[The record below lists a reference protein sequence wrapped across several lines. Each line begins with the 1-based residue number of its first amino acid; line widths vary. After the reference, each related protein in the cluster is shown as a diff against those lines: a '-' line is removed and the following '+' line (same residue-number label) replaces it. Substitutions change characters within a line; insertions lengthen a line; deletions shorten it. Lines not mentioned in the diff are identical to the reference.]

1 MGPYGI
7 NRAVHRITLSDCQ
20 NGLGVKIIGGYR
32 EQTSEDYGIFIKRIL
47 PGGMA
52 ALDSRLFTGD
62 LILDVNGENLVGVTN
77 ERAVDILRTASA
89 SNHMSLLIA
98 RDEEAKKEFLNLMDK
113 YGSHA
118 NTDSARSSPTQLLA
132 VKSADSLS
140 SASSSRSQSPQLAQ
154 AKDTATSHNGSISVI
169 DASLHLANDSAFQI
183 ITVSKG
189 TGLGLNIVGG
199 INRNEG
205 PLVYIQEVIPGGDCH
220 KDGRLKP
227 GDQLVSINKES
238 MIGVSHEEA
247 KSIISRTKPKSESAW
262 EIAFIRQ
269 KTVPS
274 HLEHAQRPSSFL
286 TSSGAYGQ
294 QQNPTFNLL
303 TSPNENFASKM
314 TPSSAL
320 NFYISNCYLKKE
332 KKDFIIKQ
340 RLLEK
345 GLGLNLKTQG
355 HLAAFFPLHFKS
367 CHPWGI
373 SFLRL
378 FTLAAQDVV
387 TKTGFKKR
395 EQSPIISEDSSSTDV
410 SATAVAPN
418 QADDYGL
425 QGKKISVNPTV
436 RLKVEKLEMA
446 LNYLGIQPTAEQHR
460 ALRHQLQK
468 DSNGTVSFGDFVQVA
483 RNLFCLQ
490 PEEAG
495 GGQNPIAFGPS
506 EVISLLD
513 SQFVSCD
520 SVEVDDMERL
530 KNERNDA
537 LKEITKLK
545 EQLSESLS
553 VQKQLTEE
561 LQTVKQEAK
570 AAVEETRALRSRIHL
585 AEAAQRQARGME
597 MDYEEVIHL
606 LEAEITE
613 LKAQL
618 TDHSGQNKESAHDL
632 KKRITVLDCQLRKSE
647 SSRKAFEVATEKLLQ
662 FTEIVHEALS
672 ENSSLSALS
681 DRRATLSAK
690 TLLARLGKN
699 GRTVTAALGAEAK
712 DLAKS
717 VRAILE
723 VDCLPYGWE
732 EAYTADGIKY
742 FINHVTQTTSWIH
755 PVISALSLSCSDE
768 NEEDGTRE
776 LAEPRS

>member
-1 MGPYGI
+1 MATTEPLSKKTIMGPYGI

-113 YGSHA
+113 YGSHT

-132 VKSADSLS
+132 VKPDDSLS

-169 DASLHLANDSAFQI
+169 DASLQLTNDSAFQI

-238 MIGVSHEEA
+238 MIGVSYEEA

-274 HLEHAQRPSSFL
+274 YLEHTQRPSSFL

-303 TSPNENFASKM
+303 TPPNENFASKM
-314 TPSSAL
+314 TPSSA
-320 NFYISNCYLKKE
+320 
-332 KKDFIIKQ
+332 
-340 RLLEK
+340 
-345 GLGLNLKTQG
+345 
-355 HLAAFFPLHFKS
+355 
-367 CHPWGI
+367 
-373 SFLRL
+373 
-378 FTLAAQDVV
+378 
-387 TKTGFKKR
+387 TKIGFKKR
-395 EQSPIISEDSSSTDV
+395 EQSPIISEDSSPTDV
-410 SATAVAPN
+410 SATAVTPN

-436 RLKVEKLEMA
+436 RLKAEKLEMA
-446 LNYLGIQPTAEQHR
+446 LNYLGIQPTAEQQQ

-483 RNLFCLQ
+483 RNLFCVQ

-495 GGQNPIAFGPS
+495 AGQNPLAFGAS

-520 SVEVDDMERL
+520 YVEMDDMERL
-530 KNERNDA
+530 KNERNNA

-561 LQTVKQEAK
+561 LQTVRQEAK

-618 TDHSGQNKESAHDL
+618 ADHSGQNKDSTHDL
-632 KKRITVLDCQLRKSE
+632 RKRITVLDCQLRKSE

-755 PVISALSLSCSDE
+755 PVTSALSLSCSE
-768 NEEDGTRE
+768 EIGEDGTRE